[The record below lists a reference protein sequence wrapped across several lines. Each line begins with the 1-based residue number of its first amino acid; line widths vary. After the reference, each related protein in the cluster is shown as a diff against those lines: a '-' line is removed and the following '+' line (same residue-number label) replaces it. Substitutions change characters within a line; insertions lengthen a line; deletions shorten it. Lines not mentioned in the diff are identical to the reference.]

1 MYGSEFSPETVSLNS
16 GKIKRGDENYRN
28 RRSMKEKLLMTDVAA
43 DLFETDPE
51 VEDYG
56 IESNYTVTSTDGQIM
71 ARNFHNSVSNGQ
83 YQNGRQYQ
91 TEVRVEV
98 A

>member
-1 MYGSEFSPETVSLNS
+1 
-16 GKIKRGDENYRN
+16 
-28 RRSMKEKLLMTDVAA
+28 MKEKLLMTDVAA

-91 TEVRVEV
+91 TEEKKFKFGPFMNHVLPE
-98 A
+98 ALAFCKAENWKIY